1 MLRLNLCSGQRPFG
15 EGWTNVDAQERWKPD
30 VVADCSSMPMFADG
44 SAELI
49 VIHHGLEHFGCGE
62 ADAMLKECY
71 RILQPGGS
79 LLVFVPDMLALACAM
94 QEGTITDQIYFTN
107 VYGAYMGDEAD
118 RHKWGFTRSSLAATL
133 KRHGFLPKSL
143 GWRDWGQRIDHLL
156 RNADVARDWWILG
169 MEGIK

>member
-1 MLRLNLCSGQRPFG
+1 MSFKLNLCSGQRPFG

-62 ADAMLKECY
+62 ADAMLKECH

-79 LLVFVPDMLALACAM
+79 LLVFVPDMRKLARAWI
-94 QEGTITDQIYFTN
+94 EDRIHWQIYFTN
-107 VYGAYMGDEAD
+107 VYGAYMGSEED
-118 RHKWGFTRSSLAATL
+118 RHKWGFSMASLSQTL
-133 KRHGFLPKSL
+133 KSAGN
-143 GWRDWGQRIDHLL
+143 WRALMSFSGREIPG
-156 RNADVARDWWILG
+156 ADIAQDWWILSV
-169 MEGIK
+169 EAIK